1 MVQTQ
6 GHSEPGAKSGTQ
18 RGTPR
23 YRRQARASRQA
34 ARRAAKRRAAAD
46 ARSLRE
52 ARGRRRNRPR
62 REPIP
67 PGLYPEKFTQHRI
80 RIVSMLREWQSRRV
94 QPDEA
99 ETYPVTRLIGEAAR
113 RELRPVE
120 LPAFFLETER
130 RARLLGL
137 VVLACLKRGAPA
149 VRGSRGEWGTLL
161 DVSAKTAWSDL
172 QYLVERGWLERLSQ
186 FIQRSYGRHGE
197 VLHHRQQCNWYAPGR
212 KLRAAWKLFCERG
225 EAAARRFEA
234 SKSPQ
239 PEVEAAR
246 SKGGKNYQASPYGL
260 LKASSSTAP
269 AAAPEPASPPCPS
282 DAVSDGKKVSPAAIE
297 LLGSP
302 AATTIG
308 AADGGEAVAC
318 GSRQRA
324 DQDKP
329 AQRRASVQDSR
340 HSTSMPDEVKRAI
353 DRAVPD
359 VMTARD
365 LHRLYKLEPEMADLA
380 RMLAR
385 NLAHAHGRDTSGLD
399 R

>member
-149 VRGSRGEWGTLL
+149 VRGSH
-161 DVSAKTAWSDL
+161 AFAWSRY
-172 QYLVERGWLERLSQ
+172 QGM
-186 FIQRSYGRHGE
+186 
-197 VLHHRQQCNWYAPGR
+197 
-212 KLRAAWKLFCERG
+212 
-225 EAAARRFEA
+225 
-234 SKSPQ
+234 KSSFPC
-239 PEVEAAR
+239 AAR
-246 SKGGKNYQASPYGL
+246 SGPGAHPS
-260 LKASSSTAP
+260 
-269 AAAPEPASPPCPS
+269 APE
-282 DAVSDGKKVSPAAIE
+282 
-297 LLGSP
+297 
-302 AATTIG
+302 
-308 AADGGEAVAC
+308 
-318 GSRQRA
+318 
-324 DQDKP
+324 
-329 AQRRASVQDSR
+329 
-340 HSTSMPDEVKRAI
+340 
-353 DRAVPD
+353 
-359 VMTARD
+359 
-365 LHRLYKLEPEMADLA
+365 
-380 RMLAR
+380 
-385 NLAHAHGRDTSGLD
+385 
-399 R
+399 